1 MTSVT
6 TKVHV
11 RQQGRRQLLAEFDG
25 RGAVREVVEQV
36 LRAFLL
42 RGAGELAGAGNECVI
57 VPTRWIRAGMVLLGG
72 GLAEASRLRM

>member
-1 MTSVT
+1 MSVT
-6 TKVHV
+6 TRVHV
-11 RQQGRRQLLAEFDG
+11 GQQGRRQLLAEFDG

-42 RGAGELAGAGNECVI
+42 RGAGELAGAGHECVI
-57 VPTRWIRAGMVLLGG
+57 APTRWIRAGMVLLGG